1 MAIGYSPAARRKAP
15 APMQSGH
22 RRRRVWRR
30 ENLAPTDP
38 LAILVGWSLA
48 AFAAAAVNLRRRDLV

>member
-1 MAIGYSPAARRKAP
+1 
-15 APMQSGH
+15 MQSGH